1 MKPSIVSGVLST
13 LGAVNH
19 ESELAGVAGELTV
32 EEAAALLEATG
43 HPALRRLLER
53 HFDPSAGTQDSQGRG
68 E

>member
-1 MKPSIVSGVLST
+1 MLGT

-19 ESELAGVAGELTV
+19 ESELAGVAGELTA

-43 HPALRRLLER
+43 HPALRRLLELR
-53 HFDPSAGTQDSQGRG
+53 PGRPATAEDPQPRG